1 MKILFTTLNSK
12 FIHTNLAI
20 KYLSKCWK
28 NFDVT
33 TKEYTINEDVE
44 QIFFDIL
51 SKGYDMVAFS
61 CYIWNIEQTLVLA
74 QNLKKVRPEM
84 KILFGGPEAS
94 FEVQELMTKNPCIDI
109 VVAGEGEEAMLKM
122 SEIAW
127 ENLDELLEIPNLYL
141 RKGDEILH
149 RSIEKS
155 LDRAMVTQDLSIVP
169 LAYEDATSESIENKI
184 VYYETSRGCTYNC
197 SYCLSATS
205 KGIRYFD
212 KERVFGELKKLV
224 ELGAQQIK
232 FVDRTFNADPKRA
245 AELVDFLMQ
254 IDDGKI
260 NFHFEITAHLL
271 QQELL
276 DKIKNARV
284 GLFQFEIG
292 VQSTNPKTLKAVH
305 RADQFGLLSENVRQ
319 VQSYGNIH
327 QHLDLIAGLPYEGKE
342 RFIQSF
348 NDVFE
353 LQPDALQMGF
363 LKMLKG
369 SPIYY
374 QAEEFGYVFRSY
386 PPYEIL
392 YNEFISATELM
403 ELKQVEEILDRYYN
417 KGRYKNSMR
426 YLYSFFAKNGYELFE
441 RVLAVIEE
449 NEIDLCKKNEE
460 FLALAKLSEKL
471 GAQQKAIEIKDDN
484 SQQRTTGQ
492 ESSKAFADYNHVL
505 LLELLRLDYLM
516 MGRNP
521 NLPDFLKAKNVASK
535 EEIFELLK
543 EEGTIAELGFDE
555 SISPKEAF
563 KKIQWSN
570 FDYDVLQY
578 KDGNMVAQSNVVVIN
593 YDYLRRGD
601 ERFAAIRRMYE
612 IKH

>member
-441 RVLAVIEE
+441 KLLAVIEE

>member
-426 YLYSFFAKNGYELFE
+426 YLYSFF
-441 RVLAVIEE
+441 
-449 NEIDLCKKNEE
+449 CKKW
-460 FLALAKLSEKL
+460 
-471 GAQQKAIEIKDDN
+471 
-484 SQQRTTGQ
+484 
-492 ESSKAFADYNHVL
+492 V
-505 LLELLRLDYLM
+505 
-516 MGRNP
+516 
-521 NLPDFLKAKNVASK
+521 
-535 EEIFELLK
+535 
-543 EEGTIAELGFDE
+543 
-555 SISPKEAF
+555 
-563 KKIQWSN
+563 
-570 FDYDVLQY
+570 
-578 KDGNMVAQSNVVVIN
+578 
-593 YDYLRRGD
+593 
-601 ERFAAIRRMYE
+601 
-612 IKH
+612 

>member
-1 MKILFTTLNSK
+1 MRMSSR
-12 FIHTNLAI
+12 
-20 KYLSKCWK
+20 Y
-28 NFDVT
+28 
-33 TKEYTINEDVE
+33 
-44 QIFFDIL
+44 FFDIL

-441 RVLAVIEE
+441 KLLAVIEE